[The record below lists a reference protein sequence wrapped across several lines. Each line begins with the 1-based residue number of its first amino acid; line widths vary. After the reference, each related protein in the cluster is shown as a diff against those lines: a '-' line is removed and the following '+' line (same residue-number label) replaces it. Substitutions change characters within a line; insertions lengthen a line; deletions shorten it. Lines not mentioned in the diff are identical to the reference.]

1 MARELRRGP
10 FEDLERDPAGVFDRI
25 QRERAS
31 VVVERAG
38 SPIAVVKPVP
48 AAKAPRP
55 RREKTAA
62 DREAFLSSAGAWKDV
77 DTDKLISDIYEG
89 RRISD
94 RPPVEL

>member
-1 MARELRRGP
+1 MARALRRIP
-10 FEDLERDPAGVFDRI
+10 FEELERDPAGVFDRI

-31 VVVERAG
+31 VVVEREG

-48 AAKAPRP
+48 AAKASR
-55 RREKTAA
+55 RHREKFAA
-62 DREAFLSSAGAWKDV
+62 DREAFLSSAGAWMDV
-77 DTDKLISDIYEG
+77 DTDKLIRDIYEG